1 MAMTTPEKIHQDLL
15 ALCERIPPSA
25 NFRPVIKRYGSAE
38 SGLLSEV
45 AFFLM
50 YLASS
55 DEALS
60 PEEGDFIREATG
72 FNMSMEEIR
81 DFILGSGI
89 LKPSFASSIPLVV
102 SCAAKSPIC
111 KPICELFQRAGT
123 AFLACDRRIVPD
135 ELKALSEYA
144 TMLWDFCLDSER
156 ELSSDQA
163 IVDVL
168 QEQECLENEGIHIE
182 GSGVI
187 KGLYYYLLYCAA
199 LAAPCDTPVRNWVT
213 ALVRKRLSFP
223 GQPLSAQGIDFTLQD
238 DSSARILLETLANEP
253 DTTLFGFTSMVSA
266 KELTET
272 SHGRPPIAFKFLV
285 AACCMARDILRATPS
300 LPLPARHIPKCLS
313 RAANV
318 LLDADGIS
326 FADAPPALLAS
337 LDHML
342 ADPLGVLTEKSFLA
356 TGLEAAAWREVKSI
370 RNNSA
375 SPEDPDST
383 DGILAQLDNLV
394 GLATVKGE
402 VRSLANLAM
411 ISAKRR
417 SRGLPPVNVALHLA
431 FTGNPGTGKTTVAR
445 LLAKIYHSLGILSK
459 GHLVEVSRADLV
471 AGFVGQTAM
480 KTAKVLEKAYGG
492 VLFIDEAYSLV
503 PSSVENDFGAEAI
516 DTLLKGMEDRREDF
530 AVVVAGYPAPMQRFL
545 DSNPGL
551 RSRFTTI
558 VEFADYT
565 PEEATLIF
573 SSLAKDGGFVPT
585 QECLDATTRHF
596 RQRIE
601 SGTPPFANGREART
615 LFEHAAMNQ
624 ANRLAGKAD
633 PTDAELC
640 ELLAEDITN

>member
-1 MAMTTPEKIHQDLL
+1 MAMTTPETLHQALL
-15 ALCERIPPSA
+15 ALGERIPPSA
-25 NFRPVIKRYGSAE
+25 NFRPVIKRYGSVE

-45 AFFLM
+45 AYFLM

-60 PEEGDFIREATG
+60 PEEGQFIRETTG
-72 FNMSMEEIR
+72 LNMSMEEIR
-81 DFILGSGI
+81 GFILGSGI
-89 LKPSFASSIPLVV
+89 LKPSFSSSIPLIV

-111 KPICELFQRAGT
+111 QPICELFQRAGT
-123 AFLACDRRIVPD
+123 AFLACDGRIVPD
-135 ELKALSEYA
+135 ELKALSAYA
-144 TMLWDFCLDSER
+144 TMLWDFCLISER
-156 ELSSDQA
+156 ELSSDRA
-163 IVDVL
+163 IADVL
-168 QEQECLENEGIHIE
+168 QEQECLENEGIHIA
-182 GSGVI
+182 GNGVV
-187 KGLYYYLLYCAA
+187 KGLYYYLLYCAT

-213 ALVRKRLSFP
+213 ALVRKHLSFP

-238 DSSARILLETLANEP
+238 DGSARILLETLANEP
-253 DTTLFGFTSMVSA
+253 DTTLFGFASMVSA

-272 SHGRPPIAFKFLV
+272 SHGRPPIAFKFLL

-326 FADAPPALLAS
+326 FADAPPALLAR
-337 LDHML
+337 LDNML
-342 ADPLGVLTEKSFLA
+342 ADPLGVLTDKSFLA

-375 SPEDPDST
+375 STEDPEST
-383 DGILAQLDNLV
+383 DGILAQLDNLI

-503 PSSVENDFGAEAI
+503 PSGVENDFGAEAI

-530 AVVVAGYPAPMQRFL
+530 AVVVAGYPAPMERFL

-624 ANRLAGKAD
+624 ANRLAEKAD